1 MFSTAQMSH
10 QVTVSSSCSDQEM
23 LRGRPGLSSCE
34 EHELAARIAR
44 GDREA
49 RNLMVQANLGLVG
62 AIARDFRGRGLD
74 YEDLIG
80 EGSLGLIRA
89 AEEFDPRF
97 GTRFST
103 YAAYWIK
110 EAIRRALMNTGSMI
124 RLPAYLV
131 GLLTKWRR
139 AERLLRR
146 EAGRAPGFDEIASF
160 LGLSPVQKDLVAR
173 AQRARRL
180 KLEGGATGDGHPWSP
195 GDALDHR
202 DQSDSLVEADD
213 ERAELRRRLDRLD
226 PRERAVLGLR
236 HGLGD
241 EPPLPL
247 REVGRR
253 LGVTRE
259 WARKIELR
267 ALRKLGDAY

>member
-1 MFSTAQMSH
+1 MIRTGEMGH
-10 QVTVSSSCSDQEM
+10 QVAVDSSRSEHAAHRCGGLPSQEK
-23 LRGRPGLSSCE
+23 
-34 EHELAARIAR
+34 HKLAARIAG
-44 GDREA
+44 GDRQA

-62 AIARDFRGRGLD
+62 TIARDFRGRGMD
-74 YEDLIG
+74 YDDLVG
-80 EGSLGLIRA
+80 EGNLGLIRA

-110 EAIRRALMNTGSMI
+110 EAIRRALMNTGSTI
-124 RLPAYLV
+124 RLPAHMV

-139 AERLLRR
+139 AERALCR
-146 EAGRAPGFDEIASF
+146 EAGRAPSFEEIASF
-160 LGLSPVQKDLVAR
+160 LGLSPAQQDLVAR

-202 DQSDSLVEADD
+202 DRPESLVEADD
-213 ERAELRRRLDRLD
+213 ERAKLLRRLDRLD
-226 PRERAVLGLR
+226 PRERAILGLR
-236 HGLGD
+236 CGLEG
-241 EPPLPL
+241 EPPVTLK
-247 REVGRR
+247 EIARR
-253 LGVTRE
+253 LRVSRE

-267 ALRKLGDAY
+267 ALRKLADA